1 MIENE
6 PVDERKNEVEKKGV
20 KCVEVPLQKVK
31 EMTNVE
37 VLDDETIRMVERV
50 VVLRVSTKHINLW
63 MRQLEMKRGKSASWL
78 T

>member
-1 MIENE
+1 M
-6 PVDERKNEVEKKGV
+6 KSEVRKKGM
-20 KCVEVPLQKVK
+20 KYVELPLQRVK
-31 EMTNVE
+31 EMMNVE
-37 VLDDETIRMVERV
+37 ALDDETIRMVERV